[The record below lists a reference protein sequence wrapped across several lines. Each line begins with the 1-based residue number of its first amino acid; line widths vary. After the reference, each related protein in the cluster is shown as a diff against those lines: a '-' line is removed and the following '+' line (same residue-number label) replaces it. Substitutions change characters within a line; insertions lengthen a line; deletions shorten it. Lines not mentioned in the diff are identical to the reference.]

1 MIRKYGIFILKFLR
15 GGEGGGVILF
25 ARGERESRLIKI
37 FRWKIR
43 KIYLIISEKLWRQ
56 KRRKNKKQR
65 ENNAVSNGRP

>member
-15 GGEGGGVILF
+15 RGEGGGVILF
-25 ARGERESRLIKI
+25 ARGVRESRLIKI
-37 FRWKIR
+37 FRWEIR